1 MKIENLKD
9 ETTSIRKDTE
19 PTFDKNLIETIN
31 HHEGENEKVK
41 DKIKLLQTEN
51 KILKDDIGTKQRLI
65 DSLLQHN
72 NLLPTQQQRPT
83 AELLTQTRENSR
95 KNRKEDAIQME
106 NNIRQEEIPA
116 KSGISKANKPMKKYL
131 SRVIHP
137 IETKNRYSP
146 LENEESP
153 TENENTRTDSPN
165 TKVTVK
171 QNAINTATQNS
182 QNSSDKT
189 ESDTLDKKKLPVTV
203 MLGDSR
209 VKDIKGWK
217 MSSRTRKVVKYFSGA
232 KTKDMNS
239 YVIPTVVQ
247 KPDNI
252 ILHTGTND
260 LKTIGRPGEITVG
273 ILNLAMT
280 CKTDTNT

>member
-106 NNIRQEEIPA
+106 NNIRQEEIP
-116 KSGISKANKPMKKYL
+116 
-131 SRVIHP
+131 
-137 IETKNRYSP
+137 TK
-146 LENEESP
+146 
-153 TENENTRTDSPN
+153 
-165 TKVTVK
+165 
-171 QNAINTATQNS
+171 
-182 QNSSDKT
+182 
-189 ESDTLDKKKLPVTV
+189 
-203 MLGDSR
+203 
-209 VKDIKGWK
+209 
-217 MSSRTRKVVKYFSGA
+217 
-232 KTKDMNS
+232 
-239 YVIPTVVQ
+239 
-247 KPDNI
+247 
-252 ILHTGTND
+252 
-260 LKTIGRPGEITVG
+260 
-273 ILNLAMT
+273 
-280 CKTDTNT
+280 